1 MSTENIIQEVLSD
14 NLSSAKKQTEEL
26 LYSKLNDAI
35 NAMKEDVVGSTYE
48 DAIGIATLAEKRK
61 AKKNGDDENGDEEQ
75 KYAKKTDKED
85 DGEGL
90 DPVDAEDSD
99 VDNDGDSDSSDDY
112 LKNRRKTVKKAVKKD
127 DEEEDEDDKNEG
139 YNVSAKHDDHIKAS
153 AAIGSGTHRRGPL
166 AGGQS
171 VGNKKYNLRFDDK
184 KTGKKFMQKHGFK
197 EDVEEDYKDPNW
209 ASKYKG
215 NEVARKAKMRKVV
228 RDHGKAFPELKKK
241 VKEDTDLQELS
252 RGTLANY
259 TKKASADVRRTEYQK
274 GRQGERY
281 ATAKDSDTRRDAVKQ
296 YNKLG
301 PRTTKRMKGISKA
314 LGRLGEGKGD
324 GRASHIFGMEKEK
337 YMKLSDSQKD
347 KIRTKYHKEKEQAE
361 KEKGHS

>member
-48 DAIGIATLAEKRK
+48 DAIGIATLSEKRK
-61 AKKNGDDENGDEEQ
+61 AKKNGDDENGDKEQ

-112 LKNRRKTVKKAVKKD
+112 LKNRRKTVKKAVKNG
-127 DEEEDEDDKNEG
+127 DEEEDEVD
-139 YNVSAKHDDHIKAS
+139 
-153 AAIGSGTHRRGPL
+153 
-166 AGGQS
+166 
-171 VGNKKYNLRFDDK
+171 
-184 KTGKKFMQKHGFK
+184 
-197 EDVEEDYKDPNW
+197 EDYNDPNW

-215 NEVARKAKMRKVV
+215 NEAARKAKMRKVV
-228 RDHGKAFPELKKK
+228 KDHGKAFPELKKK

-301 PRTTKRMKGISKA
+301 PKTTKRMKGISKA

-347 KIRTKYHKEKEQAE
+347 KIRTKFHKEKEQAE

>member
-1 MSTENIIQEVLSD
+1 MSTENIIQELLSD
-14 NLSSAKKQTEEL
+14 NLSSAKKQTEEI

-35 NAMKEDVVGSTYE
+35 NAVKEDIIDYTYE
-48 DAIGIATLAEKRK
+48 DAIGAASLAEKRK

-99 VDNDGDSDSSDDY
+99 VDNDGDSDDSDDY

-127 DEEEDEDDKNEG
+127 DEEEEEVDEDWKRVKPSG
-139 YNVSAKHDDHIKAS
+139 WKHDAVDKEKAVAMKAAMKRAKLNIK
-153 AAIGSGTHRRGPL
+153 
-166 AGGQS
+166 
-171 VGNKKYNLRFDDK
+171 
-184 KTGKKFMQKHGFK
+184 
-197 EDVEEDYKDPNW
+197 
-209 ASKYKG
+209 
-215 NEVARKAKMRKVV
+215 
-228 RDHGKAFPELKKK
+228 
-241 VKEDTDLQELS
+241 KEDTDIQELS
-252 RGTLANY
+252 KGTLANY

-314 LGRLGEGKGD
+314 LGRLGEAKGD
-324 GRASHIFGMEKEK
+324 ARQSHIYGMEKDK
-337 YMKLSDSQKD
+337 YMKMTDAQKN
-347 KIRTKYHKEKEQAE
+347 KI
-361 KEKGHS
+361 

>member
-14 NLSSAKKQTEEL
+14 NISSAKKQTEEL

-35 NAMKEDVVGSTYE
+35 NGIKEDVVGSTYE
-48 DAIGIATLAEKRK
+48 DAIGIASLAEKRK

-127 DEEEDEDDKNEG
+127 DEEEE
-139 YNVSAKHDDHIKAS
+139 
-153 AAIGSGTHRRGPL
+153 
-166 AGGQS
+166 
-171 VGNKKYNLRFDDK
+171 
-184 KTGKKFMQKHGFK
+184 
-197 EDVEEDYKDPNW
+197 VEEDYKDPNW

-259 TKKASADVRRTEYQK
+259 TKAASADVRRTEYQK

-314 LGRLGEGKGD
+314 LNKLGEAKGD
-324 GRASHIFGMEKEK
+324 GRVNYIYGMEKDK
-337 YMKLSDSQKD
+337 YMKLSDQQKD
-347 KIRTKYHKEKEQAE
+347 KVKIEYHRNREHQEKQ
-361 KEKGHS
+361 KGQS

>member
-14 NLSSAKKQTEEL
+14 NISSAKKQTEEL
-26 LYSKLNDAI
+26 LYSKLSDAI

-61 AKKNGDDENGDEEQ
+61 AKKNGDDENGDKEQ

-127 DEEEDEDDKNEG
+127 DEEEDEVDEG
-139 YNVSAKHDDHIKAS
+139 YNVTATHDDHIKAS
-153 AAIGSGTHRRGPL
+153 AAIGSGTSRRGPL

-171 VGNKKYNLRFDDK
+171 VGNKKYNLRFNSK
-184 KTGKKFMQKHGFK
+184 KTGKKFMQKHGFT
-197 EDVEEDYKDPNW
+197 EETMY
-209 ASKYKG
+209 
-215 NEVARKAKMRKVV
+215 
-228 RDHGKAFPELKKK
+228 
-241 VKEDTDLQELS
+241 
-252 RGTLANY
+252 
-259 TKKASADVRRTEYQK
+259 
-274 GRQGERY
+274 
-281 ATAKDSDTRRDAVKQ
+281 
-296 YNKLG
+296 
-301 PRTTKRMKGISKA
+301 
-314 LGRLGEGKGD
+314 
-324 GRASHIFGMEKEK
+324 GMDKEK
-337 YMKLSDSQKD
+337 YMKLTDTEKD
-347 KIRTKYHKEKEQAE
+347 KIKIKYHREKEEAQ

>member
-14 NLSSAKKQTEEL
+14 NISSAKKQTEEL

-35 NAMKEDVVGSTYE
+35 NGIKEDVVGSTYE

-99 VDNDGDSDSSDDY
+99 VDNDGDSDDSDDY

-127 DEEEDEDDKNEG
+127 DEEEEEEEVD
-139 YNVSAKHDDHIKAS
+139 
-153 AAIGSGTHRRGPL
+153 
-166 AGGQS
+166 
-171 VGNKKYNLRFDDK
+171 
-184 KTGKKFMQKHGFK
+184 
-197 EDVEEDYKDPNW
+197 EDYKDPNW

-259 TKKASADVRRTEYQK
+259 TKAASADVRRTEYQK

-314 LGRLGEGKGD
+314 LNKLGEAKGD
-324 GRASHIFGMEKEK
+324 GRVNYIYGMEKDK
-337 YMKLSDSQKD
+337 YMKLSDQQKD
-347 KIRTKYHKEKEQAE
+347 KVKIEYHRNREHQEKQ
-361 KEKGHS
+361 KGQS

>member
-14 NLSSAKKQTEEL
+14 NISSAKKQTEEL

-35 NAMKEDVVGSTYE
+35 NGIKEDVVGSTYE

-61 AKKNGDDENGDEEQ
+61 VKKNGDDENGDEEQ

-99 VDNDGDSDSSDDY
+99 VDNDGDSDDSDDY

-127 DEEEDEDDKNEG
+127 DEEEEEEEVD
-139 YNVSAKHDDHIKAS
+139 
-153 AAIGSGTHRRGPL
+153 
-166 AGGQS
+166 
-171 VGNKKYNLRFDDK
+171 
-184 KTGKKFMQKHGFK
+184 
-197 EDVEEDYKDPNW
+197 EDYKDPNW

-215 NEVARKAKMRKVV
+215 NEAARKRKIRDVV
-228 RDHGKAFPELKKK
+228 KTHGKAFPELKKQ

-281 ATAKDSDTRRDAVKQ
+281 ATAPDSDTRRDAVKK
-296 YNKLG
+296 YNELG

-314 LGRLGEGKGD
+314 LDRLGEAKGD
-324 GRASHIFGMEKEK
+324 ARQSHIYGMEKDK
-337 YMKLSDSQKD
+337 YMKLTDSQKD
-347 KIRTKYHKEKEQAE
+347 KVRTEYHREKEQEE